1 MSNSLFYKSLA
12 SLSTLGVI
20 FISIILG
27 LDTFKKS
34 DNPEQKVNLALKELR
49 SIRKESLDEIKTT
62 KKEVLEELNKL
73 RTNSLNE
80 LRNDK
85 NNVISDIKISREEA
99 LKEINKATNK
109 GEDANVWLMVRVGN
123 NGRELGGQDIPVAL
137 EKFPMSDMSQC
148 ELQGAVVKAAEDIN
162 NYGKRIGVVCI
173 EGS

>member
-12 SLSTLGVI
+12 FLSTLGVI
-20 FISIILG
+20 FISTILG

-34 DNPEQKVNLALKELR
+34 DSPEQKVNLALKELR
-49 SIRKESLDEIKTT
+49 TIRKESLDEIKET
-62 KKEVLEELNKL
+62 KKEVLEELDKL
-73 RTNSLNE
+73 RTNTINE

-99 LKEINKATNK
+99 LKEINKASNK

-123 NGRELGGQDIPVAL
+123 NGREMGGQDIPVAL

-173 EGS
+173 EGG

>member
-1 MSNSLFYKSLA
+1 MNNSLFYKSLA

-20 FISIILG
+20 FIATTLG

-34 DNPEQKVNLALKELR
+34 SSPEEKVNLALKELR
-49 SIRKESLDEIKTT
+49 TIRKESLNEIKVT
-62 KKEVLEELNKL
+62 KKDVLEELNKL

-80 LRNDK
+80 LKNDK
-85 NNVISDIKISREEA
+85 NNVISDIKNSREEA
-99 LKEINKATNK
+99 LKDINKATNK
-109 GEDANVWLMVRVGN
+109 GEDANVWLLVRVGN
-123 NGRELGGQDIPVAL
+123 NGREMGGKDIPVAL

-173 EGS
+173 EGN